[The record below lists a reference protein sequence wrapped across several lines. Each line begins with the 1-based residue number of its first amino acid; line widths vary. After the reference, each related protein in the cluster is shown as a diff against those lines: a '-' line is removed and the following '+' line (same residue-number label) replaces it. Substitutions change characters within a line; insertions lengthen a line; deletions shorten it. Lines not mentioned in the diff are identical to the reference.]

1 MIRALEQFCGNIL
14 YIAAYFYVA
23 TQELLSE
30 LRFFIINYLA
40 VSNNLL
46 THTHT
51 HTHTYNI
58 TYRLLTVWQ
67 RLSADML
74 LILQHRFF
82 FNIAL
87 HAFYKR
93 MLVLYSQ
100 NCSCLRTV

>member
-1 MIRALEQFCGNIL
+1 MIRALEQFCGNLL

-46 THTHT
+46 
-51 HTHTYNI
+51 THTYNI

>member
-1 MIRALEQFCGNIL
+1 MIRALEQFCGEIL
-14 YIAAYFYVA
+14 YIVAYFYVA
-23 TQELLSE
+23 IQELLSE

-58 TYRLLTVWQ
+58 TYRLLAVWQ

>member
-1 MIRALEQFCGNIL
+1 MIRALEQFCGEIF

-30 LRFFIINYLA
+30 LRFFIINYL
-40 VSNNLL
+40 VVPNNLL

-51 HTHTYNI
+51 NTKNI
-58 TYRLLTVWQ
+58 PYRLLTVWL
-67 RLSADML
+67 RLRADML

>member
-1 MIRALEQFCGNIL
+1 MIRALEQFCGEIL

-23 TQELLSE
+23 IQELLSE

-58 TYRLLTVWQ
+58 TYRLLAVWQ

>member
-1 MIRALEQFCGNIL
+1 MIRALEQFCGEIL
-14 YIAAYFYVA
+14 YIVAYFYVA
-23 TQELLSE
+23 IQELLSE

-51 HTHTYNI
+51 HTYNI
-58 TYRLLTVWQ
+58 TYRLLAVWQ

>member
-1 MIRALEQFCGNIL
+1 MIRALEQFCGEIL

-23 TQELLSE
+23 TQELSSE
-30 LRFFIINYLA
+30 LRFFIINYLV

-46 THTHT
+46 T

-58 TYRLLTVWQ
+58 TYRLLAVWQ

>member
-1 MIRALEQFCGNIL
+1 MIRALEQFCGNLL

-46 THTHT
+46 T